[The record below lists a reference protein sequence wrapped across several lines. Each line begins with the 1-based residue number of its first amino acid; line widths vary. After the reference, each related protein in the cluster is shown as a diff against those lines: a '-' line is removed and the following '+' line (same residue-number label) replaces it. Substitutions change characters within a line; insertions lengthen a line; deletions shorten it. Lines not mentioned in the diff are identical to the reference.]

1 MIIPFRGGEMRSAF
15 FNDFFLEK
23 RNVGTVSLD
32 ISYDVLNPVFS
43 SYFMV

>member
-1 MIIPFRGGEMRSAF
+1 MIIIPFRGGEMRSAF

-32 ISYDVLNPVFS
+32 ISYDVLTVFS